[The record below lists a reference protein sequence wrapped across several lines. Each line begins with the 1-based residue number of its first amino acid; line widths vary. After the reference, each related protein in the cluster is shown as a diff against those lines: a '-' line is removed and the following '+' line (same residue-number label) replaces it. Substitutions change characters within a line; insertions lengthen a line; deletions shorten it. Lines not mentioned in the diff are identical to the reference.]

1 MTTHS
6 AGAATPALEVPS
18 YELRIDQVLESKHKF
33 VSSRPGIVEF
43 EHAGRRLRLVLPIDC
58 PACDF
63 LVTVAA
69 ADWLFLIGRQRAPQD
84 ASSGGGA
91 LVIAR
96 RCAHDLYVTELWHE
110 TYGSFLWRSGL
121 EPAPWRTRK
130 SRSDRDPGHQPGD
143 DAGPVRGSSTPGS
156 SAPSR

>member
-18 YELRIDQVLESKHKF
+18 YELRVDQVLESKHKF

-43 EHAGRRLRLVLPIDC
+43 EYAGRRLRLVLPIDC

-69 ADWLFLIGRQRAPQD
+69 EDWLFLIGRQRAPQD
-84 ASSGGGA
+84 APSVRGA
-91 LVIAR
+91 IVIAR
-96 RCAHDLYVTELWHE
+96 RRADNLFVPELWHE
-110 TYGSFLWRSGL
+110 TYDSFLWRSGL
-121 EPAPWRTRK
+121 EPALWRTGKFR
-130 SRSDRDPGHQPGD
+130 
-143 DAGPVRGSSTPGS
+143 
-156 SAPSR
+156 

>member
-18 YELRIDQVLESKHKF
+18 YELRVDQVLESKHKF

-43 EHAGRRLRLVLPIDC
+43 EYAGRRLRLVLPIDY

-69 ADWLFLIGRQRAPQD
+69 EDWLFLIGRQLRRRTPRAS
-84 ASSGGGA
+84 AG
-91 LVIAR
+91 
-96 RCAHDLYVTELWHE
+96 
-110 TYGSFLWRSGL
+110 RS
-121 EPAPWRTRK
+121 
-130 SRSDRDPGHQPGD
+130 
-143 DAGPVRGSSTPGS
+143 
-156 SAPSR
+156 